1 MSRNFYRAIGVG
13 IISAMVMLTIVF
25 GGGLALGFLLFGGIN
40 DMHNGFSG
48 LDVRDGVL
56 VIIGI
61 AKVFCSGP
69 ALLLT
74 ILAVMRLMRLMDRV
88 VVWSRG

>member
-25 GGGLALGFLLFGGIN
+25 GGGLALGFLFGGIN
-40 DMHNGFSG
+40 DLNNGFSG